1 MTENLLLIAIG
12 VATMVVASLQ
22 IALLVSSR
30 SRRRSLK
37 EIRGKLESLPAE
49 MRQDNSY
56 GRQELAQSLF
66 AALNQVSDS
75 TRESLRSQTEA
86 LSRLREDLDR
96 QLSFLT
102 ESNEQKLEALRT
114 TLESRLGAIQQDNNS
129 KLEQMRAT
137 VEEKLQTTLERRLGE
152 SFKVVSEN
160 LRQVHL
166 AMGEMRKLAGE
177 VGSLQ
182 TLMSNVKNRGGWGE
196 FQLGAILEQFLSPE
210 QYAKNVQ
217 PRENGE
223 SVEFA
228 IKLPGRDA
236 EGSHVWLPIDAK
248 FPKEDYEKLLAA
260 VDHQDAEQIRFFS
273 SQLEARVKSNAR
285 DISQKYLS
293 PPQTTDFGIMFLP
306 TEGLYAEALRRP
318 GLADLIQREYRIVIA
333 GPTTLVALLNSL
345 QVGFRTLAIEKRSGE
360 VWKILGAVKAQFDA
374 FGEILSKVQR
384 KLQQA
389 TNEIEVVGTKA
400 RTMQRRLR
408 DVENLGVGASN
419 ELFGFANGEDSSTQL
434 DLPEGPEK
442 SSRTDTE

>member
-1 MTENLLLIAIG
+1 MTENLLIAIG

-37 EIRGKLESLPAE
+37 EMRGKLESLPAE

-96 QLSFLT
+96 QLAFLT

-260 VDHQDAEQIRFFS
+260 VDDQDAEQIRFFS

-419 ELFGFANGEDSSTQL
+419 ELFGFANGEDSSTRL
-434 DLPEGPEK
+434 DLPEGPEE